1 MIGLWGQRGVEATLL
16 KASSVGYQ
24 RIRGL
29 RRPAS
34 GFRLPAFASDG
45 NVRGAGFCIQ
55 CAEGFG
61 RLRAVLRQPRF
72 FNSDAA
78 LSNDR

>member
-34 GFRLPAFASDG
+34 GFRLSLLVGTF
-45 NVRGAGFCIQ
+45 RGAGFCIQ

-72 FNSDAA
+72 FLFGRSPVE
-78 LSNDR
+78 